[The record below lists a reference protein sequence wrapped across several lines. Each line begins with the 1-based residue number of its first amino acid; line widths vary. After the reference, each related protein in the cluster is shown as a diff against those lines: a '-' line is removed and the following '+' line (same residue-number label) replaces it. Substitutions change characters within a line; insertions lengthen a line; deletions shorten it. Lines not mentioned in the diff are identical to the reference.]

1 LPSPVFPTGAGI
13 ISSCGSLH
21 KLHSI
26 SPDEISKTWGK
37 DQQVHFDAIVDG
49 WIIPE
54 QPAKI
59 FEQGRELHIPI
70 LIGSNAD
77 EATVFGHGGPRTI
90 EEYKK
95 YLLQD
100 TGNFAELEFQA
111 YRVSSDTEVPVRYL
125 QLQSDT
131 FAYGAYSMAQS
142 ITNTGQKAYL

>member
-1 LPSPVFPTGAGI
+1 
-13 ISSCGSLH
+13 
-21 KLHSI
+21 
-26 SPDEISKTWGK
+26 
-37 DQQVHFDAIVDG
+37 VDD

-100 TGNFAELEFQA
+100 TGNFADLEFQA
-111 YRVSSDTEVPVRYL
+111 YRVSSDTEVPGGSIARMTKHL
-125 QLQSDT
+125 AMP
-131 FAYGAYSMAQS
+131 FACIGRSLLKPKTRIVAAF
-142 ITNTGQKAYL
+142 